1 MTAAKVYRLSESR
14 LEERGGVSRAHLH
27 LEQHATKRLALNR
40 AVFDRVKTVLFYTTR
55 EILTKLCYRLFI
67 KESYKL
73 VENGHPMTP
82 LKP

>member
-14 LEERGGVSRAHLH
+14 LEERGGVRAHLH
-27 LEQHATKRLALNR
+27 LKQHATKRLALNR

-67 KESYKL
+67 KESYQF

>member
-14 LEERGGVSRAHLH
+14 LEERGGVRAHLH
-27 LEQHATKRLALNR
+27 LKQHATKRLALNR
-40 AVFDRVKTVLFYTTR
+40 AVFDRVKTVFYTTR

-67 KESYKL
+67 KEPYQL
-73 VENGHPMTP
+73 VENGHPMTH